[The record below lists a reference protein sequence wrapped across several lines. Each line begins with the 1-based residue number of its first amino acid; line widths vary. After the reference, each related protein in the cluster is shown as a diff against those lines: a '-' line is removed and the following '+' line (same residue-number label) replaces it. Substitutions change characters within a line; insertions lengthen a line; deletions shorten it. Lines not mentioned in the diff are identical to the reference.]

1 MKLLKKLTI
10 SMVKK
15 MEVMPTK
22 TTFRNYLFFWS
33 GQLFSLLSTMV
44 VDFIIIWWI
53 QIRTGSVILLSLE
66 RNEKKVKIKN
76 GRISKS
82 SKPKNF

>member
-22 TTFRNYLFFWS
+22 TTFRTYFFFWS

-53 QIRTGSVILLSLE
+53 QIRTGSVILLLLE
-66 RNEKKVKIKN
+66 RKEKKVE
-76 GRISKS
+76 GED
-82 SKPKNF
+82 